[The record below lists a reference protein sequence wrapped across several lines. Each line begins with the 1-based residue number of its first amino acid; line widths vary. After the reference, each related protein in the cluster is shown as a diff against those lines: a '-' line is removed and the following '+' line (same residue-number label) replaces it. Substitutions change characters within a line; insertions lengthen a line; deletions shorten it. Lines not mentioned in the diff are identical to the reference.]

1 MIKSECE
8 DESKKPAKKNIKKT
22 QSKLLQLIKPEV
34 NIIKQETKIKKKK
47 NLKIKYN
54 FSNKKIKPLN
64 FNKWLLKN

>member
-8 DESKKPAKKNIKKT
+8 NESKKPVKKNIKKT

-54 FSNKKIKPLN
+54 FSNKIIKPLN
-64 FNKWLLKN
+64 CNKWLLKN

>member
-47 NLKIKYN
+47 NLKIKHN